1 MNEFLFGLQPAILN
15 LVALSLVGL
24 IGIGIAVL
32 FKWRKVLIVRFG
44 AETFDAAREFA
55 IGLYTMLEDQFA
67 DVLHAG
73 AEKKAEM
80 DKLLLAKFPS
90 LTQADLDSI
99 NKAVWAAMQELEH
112 ILDPAE

>member
-1 MNEFLFGLQPAILN
+1 MNEFLTTLQPALLD
-15 LVALSLVGL
+15 LVVLILVGL
-24 IGIGIAVL
+24 IGVAGSAVYH
-32 FKWRKVLIVRFG
+32 WRKLLIVRFG

-73 AEKKAEM
+73 ALKKAEM
-80 DKLLLAKFPS
+80 DKLLLEKFPS

-99 NKAVWAAMQELEH
+99 NKAVWAAMQELEP